1 MFFSLMVP
9 HYFTTHWTVAPS
21 KKGLYIMNPE
31 IVNLYIERLLKE
43 IEELT
48 KNRLLI
54 ETQLRYTENLNASLQ
69 EQINQFRLQQEK
81 QNKKLNKGKEVDTS
95 DTF

>member
-1 MFFSLMVP
+1 
-9 HYFTTHWTVAPS
+9 
-21 KKGLYIMNPE
+21 MNPE

>member
-1 MFFSLMVP
+1 M
-9 HYFTTHWTVAPS
+9 APEF
-21 KKGLYIMNPE
+21 L
-31 IVNLYIERLLKE
+31 NLYIERLLKE

-54 ETQLRYTENLNASLQ
+54 ETQLKYTEKVNIKLTEDNKEL
-69 EQINQFRLQQEK
+69 EQ
-81 QNKKLNKGKEVDTS
+81 KLNKLDKKKTKEVDTS